1 MSVLL
6 WLALC
11 LNVPP
16 SGDQLDDQNVREVV
30 REVLADPEF
39 RRLHRKESAVGSN
52 DELPKW
58 LRLFIEWLFK
68 TDGEDANERV
78 RDPAIDLQGLLYV
91 LAILALVGIVTYLI
105 VAMRQRLGS
114 AERFDLPDIADDE
127 ALNPTAP
134 PGELPSSE
142 YERRAL
148 AYAER
153 GDFRSALRELV
164 LGTMSWIERAEMI
177 RYRRGLT
184 NRDYVRAVW
193 REPQQ
198 RESMLLIVESFE
210 LVFFGRRLAD
220 SPRFDRALTEFR
232 SSFGKEAAHAQMA
245 N

>member
-6 WLALC
+6 WLSLC
-11 LNVPP
+11 LNAPP
-16 SGDQLDDQNVREVV
+16 SGDQLDDQNVRDVV
-30 REVLADPEF
+30 REVLADPDF
-39 RRLHRKESAVGSN
+39 RRLHRKESAGDVSE
-52 DELPKW
+52 ELPIW

-68 TDGEDANERV
+68 SDEEDATESV
-78 RDPAIDLQGLLYV
+78 RGPPIDLSGVLNV
-91 LAILALVGIVTYLI
+91 LAILALAGTVTYLI
-105 VAMRQRLGS
+105 VSMSRRLGS

-193 REPQQ
+193 REPPQ